1 MATIHGSR
9 ELSLGGRERPRSR
22 QKVAD
27 DEDYEPPEAVRHFPV
42 VLARGHWE
50 VVSGLAHDK
59 RRVDGNLCALRG
71 RRALP
76 GGRASHPGG
85 GQANNKKPPSVW
97 RTVY

>member
-1 MATIHGSR
+1 MEVESCHWEVVSGLAHDKRRVDGNLCALRGRR
-9 ELSLGGRERPRSR
+9 EHPNN
-22 QKVAD
+22 
-27 DEDYEPPEAVRHFPV
+27 FF

-85 GQANNKKPPSVW
+85 GQANNKKPPSVR